1 MLINVSRDKQCLHI
15 KQTHITYL
23 EESQKSLR
31 AFSLTGHESFQ
42 KESVLTSHCRPNW
55 GQSEGPRAGSRCLL
69 SSQSTSIF
77 AYLPAELL
85 WGNWWPQAQRSKLN
99 VNQEFQESIVYAV
112 WHKIQRNSS
121 SNLASHIAFTIFFS
135 FLRSWKGAG
144 NTNLKKYT
152 HTYTHRWYL

>member
-1 MLINVSRDKQCLHI
+1 MWPRWRYPKLNDEWRLVD
-15 KQTHITYL
+15 L